1 MTTEQQQQGAA
12 EFIERMRNRHP
23 SLSGPGSTLEQT
35 REVRE
40 WLPRMMRERGIRRLV
55 DVPCGDWCWMQQTD
69 LSGVEYI
76 GLDLSQELIDSNRQ
90 RFAGHE
96 FRRANA
102 ITDELPDADLVL
114 SRDFFVHLTYE
125 HAAAVIANAR
135 RHARYL
141 AATTFP
147 GIVNR
152 ELGEWWPGW
161 GWRPL
166 DMEQPPFG
174 LRMVDAVTDGHFA
187 EYPTRSLG
195 LFLLGD

>member
-1 MTTEQQQQGAA
+1 
-12 EFIERMRNRHP
+12 
-23 SLSGPGSTLEQT
+23 
-35 REVRE
+35 
-40 WLPRMMRERGIRRLV
+40 
-55 DVPCGDWCWMQQTD
+55 MQQTD

-76 GLDLSQELIDSNRQ
+76 GLDLSQELIDANRQ

-114 SRDFFVHLTYE
+114 SREFFDHLTYE
-125 HAAAVIANAR
+125 HATAVIANAR

-166 DMEQPPFG
+166 DMEKPPFG
-174 LRMVDAVTDGHFA
+174 LRMVDAVIDGHFD

-195 LFLLGD
+195 LFQLVG